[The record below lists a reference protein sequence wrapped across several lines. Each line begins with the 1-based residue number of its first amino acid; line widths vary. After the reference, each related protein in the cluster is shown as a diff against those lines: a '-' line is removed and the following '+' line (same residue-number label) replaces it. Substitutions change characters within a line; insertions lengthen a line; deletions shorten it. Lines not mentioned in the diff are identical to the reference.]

1 MTQNHDP
8 KKLILKRRKGI
19 SEATQLAEMTLCPAV
34 NAALV
39 ADVYQGSVFG
49 NNVDVNELM
58 NNLQASMDKSNSGD
72 LSELE
77 NMLIGQATALQAMF
91 VNLARRA
98 QAQQYQK
105 NLEAFLGLA
114 LKAQAQSRA
123 TIQAVVDLKFPRHLT
138 FVKQANIANGPQQV
152 NNTATSSRAL
162 EEPSEQNELIVGEIH
177 GRKKVDARATSETAR
192 EGATVEAMATVYRS

>member
-39 ADVYQGSVFG
+39 TDVYQGSVFG

-98 QAQQYQK
+98 HAQQYQK
-105 NLEAFLGLA
+105 NFEAFLGLA
-114 LKAQAQSRA
+114 FKAQAQSRA
-123 TIQAVVDLKFPRHLT
+123 TIQAVVNLKFPKQST
-138 FVKQANIANGPQQV
+138 FVNQANIANGPQQV
-152 NNTATSSRAL
+152 NNEMSYTRAL
-162 EEPSEQNELIVGEIH
+162 KNGTEQIEVLEGMEHGYSEM
-177 GRKKVDARATSETAR
+177 DTRATAKAE
-192 EGATVEAMATVYRS
+192 